1 MEQNMVQNMVKS
13 LCFPRS
19 PRSCLSRIGAKG
31 LLASAILLS
40 LLPQSTFGDEYNC
53 DSPIVCPELGVTVEG
68 GDWLTP
74 SERRDGLVS
83 CKCFVRNSIVLD
95 DTEPPIITQ
104 AQCGACY
111 PAAAPAVTASCCSGL
126 PVAPTLT
133 DQNCEEEETCVEIGG
148 SLGGDFTPPGFGI
161 LGAPFK
167 VIFKINVNG
176 RLEACWKTSHCL
188 TVGLA
193 CACLMPGQ
201 NPAFPCGNTVTCDLQ
216 YNYIITT
223 VVTFVTL
230 TSEKICRASYPY
242 PHYLT
247 DEIDEI
253 VGPPGPLPYEG
264 GNPLQ
269 AGWSCESGSEVRI
282 SNAALVSMQ
291 RKRNYFIRHPN
302 GMVHHCDG
310 CDGAQP

>member
-1 MEQNMVQNMVKS
+1 MEQNMLQNMVKS

-19 PRSCLSRIGAKG
+19 PRSYLNQFGAKG

-53 DSPIVCPELGVTVEG
+53 DSPIVCPELGVTLEG
-68 GDWLTP
+68 GDVLTGIV
-74 SERRDGLVS
+74 SEYCV
-83 CKCFVRNSIVLD
+83 CTVRNSIVPD
-95 DTEPPIITQ
+95 NAISPIGSQMT
-104 AQCGACY
+104 CGACY
-111 PAAAPAVTASCCSGL
+111 SAAAPAVTASCCSGQ

-201 NPAFPCGNTVTCDLQ
+201 NPAFPCGNTVTFDLQ
-216 YNYIITT
+216 YNYVSTT
-223 VVTFVTL
+223 VITPVIL
-230 TSEKICRASYPY
+230 TSEKICTHRMYPY
-242 PHYLT
+242 DNDPYFT
-247 DEIDEI
+247 DEF

-264 GNPLQ
+264 INPLSRRRDPC
-269 AGWSCESGSEVRI
+269 ASDNEVRI
-282 SNAALVSMQ
+282 STAALVSIQ